1 MLTSLILKLKAPLDV
16 NLPPSLGRATQSLF
30 YRLLDKYDPVLA
42 ATLHSAEGLK
52 PYTVSNL
59 IMGKRHDRRLHIEA
73 GQEGWVRFTG
83 LSEAVSGALLE
94 LAKNAPGKIEIDGA
108 IFAVSAATVNPVEHS
123 WANHISYQDFAAP
136 YLLGGRNPASRIS
149 LQFVSPTTF
158 RSQKKFIPF
167 PLPEQVFG
175 GLLMRWQKFAPIALN
190 PEMRRFAEEAMVV
203 SRYDLQT
210 VSLPYKQG
218 GLRVG
223 FVGEVSFS
231 ALNRDKYWLSTLH
244 LLANFA
250 FYSGVG
256 YQSTTGLGQTQ
267 IK

>member
-1 MLTSLILKLKAPLDV
+1 MLTSLILKLKAPVAV
-16 NLPPSLGRATQSLF
+16 NLPPSLGRAMQSLF
-30 YRLLDKYDPVLA
+30 YRLLDDYDPVLA
-42 ATLHSAEGLK
+42 ATLHSSEGLK

-59 IMGKRHDRRLHIEA
+59 IMGKRHDKRLHIEA
-73 GQEGWVRFTG
+73 EQEGWIRFTG
-83 LSEAVSGALLE
+83 LNEAISEVLLR
-94 LAKNAPGKIEIDGA
+94 LAQKPPDRIEIDGA
-108 IFAVSAATVNPVEHS
+108 IFSVSAATVNPAEHP

-136 YLLGGRNPASRIS
+136 YLLGGQNLSPRIK

-175 GLLMRWQKFAPIALN
+175 GLLMRWQTFAPVALN
-190 PEMRRFAEEAMVV
+190 PEVRRFAEEMLAV

-223 FVGEVSFS
+223 FVGEASFS
-231 ALNRDKYWLSTLH
+231 ALNRDKYWLSILH

-256 YQSTTGLGQTQ
+256 YQSTTGLGQTR